1 MSITRLRPRYKQAI
15 LSNAPASLLEDLRD
29 RFRVSQLFDAIIL
42 SATIR
47 VMKPDPRAYE
57 AVLTALGL
65 RAEETVFVD
74 DLLENIDAAQ
84 KLGMHGIHF
93 ETGTSDVQSAL
104 STVLGDADR

>member
-1 MSITRLRPRYKQAI
+1 MR
-15 LSNAPASLLEDLRD
+15 
-29 RFRVSQLFDAIIL
+29 
-42 SATIR
+42 
-47 VMKPDPRAYE
+47 
-57 AVLTALGL
+57 TALGL